1 MDLFETTA
9 LAAGTGASGAN
20 AGIINL
26 VMLGGFVLIFYF
38 LLIRP
43 QNKRRK
49 EHQNLV
55 AGLSKGDEVVTAG
68 GLVGQVTKVE
78 DDFVKVQVNEQ
89 NEVRIQKSAV
99 GATLPKG
106 TLKSLE

>member
-1 MDLFETTA
+1 MNLIETTA
-9 LAAGTGASGAN
+9 LAAGAGAPGAN

-55 AGLSKGDEVVTAG
+55 AGLSKGDEVPV
-68 GLVGQVTKVE
+68 LDQ
-78 DDFVKVQVNEQ
+78 DYLFFF
-89 NEVRIQKSAV
+89 I
-99 GATLPKG
+99 
-106 TLKSLE
+106 

>member
-9 LAAGTGASGAN
+9 LAAGAGAPGAN

-43 QNKRRK
+43 QN
-49 EHQNLV
+49 
-55 AGLSKGDEVVTAG
+55 LS
-68 GLVGQVTKVE
+68 L
-78 DDFVKVQVNEQ
+78 
-89 NEVRIQKSAV
+89 IHI
-99 GATLPKG
+99 
-106 TLKSLE
+106 